1 MGIRDWFGRK
11 ETLDNFLNR
20 DEQARVVSAIR
31 TAEERT
37 SGELRIHLER
47 HCPGDPLNRAAEV
60 FSRLGMDKTG
70 LRNGV
75 LIYCALKDRRFA
87 VYGDAGI
94 HERLGQTYWQELVD
108 HVQQEIRGNSL
119 AAGLALAAE
128 SIGKNLSDHFPRS
141 ADDRDELPDDISFQR
156 N

>member
-1 MGIRDWFGRK
+1 MSFRDWFRK
-11 ETLDNFLNR
+11 SETLNDFLSG
-20 DEQARVVSAIR
+20 DEQARVVAAIR
-31 TAEERT
+31 AAEGRT
-37 SGELRIHLER
+37 SGEIRIHMEL
-47 HCPGDPLNRAAEV
+47 HCPEDPVVRAAAV
-60 FSRLGMDKTG
+60 FSHLGMDKTE
-70 LRNGV
+70 LHNGV

-94 HERLGQTYWQELVD
+94 HERLGQAYWQELVE

-128 SIGKNLSDHFPRS
+128 SIGKSLSDHFPR
-141 ADDRDELPDDISFQR
+141 ATDDRDELPDDLSFQR